1 MATQEERLTLLE
13 QNMHDINHNETIL
26 LGLAMKQGE
35 HLREVRLNLASLSE
49 RVDTFERNV
58 NSRFDAVDSRFD
70 AVDSRLDA
78 QGKHIE
84 TLSKQMEQ
92 VLLMLTTLTSKPA

>member
-13 QNMHDINHNETIL
+13 QNIRDINHNETIL

-35 HLREVRLNLASLSE
+35 HIREVRLNLASLSE

-58 NSRFDAVDSRFD
+58 NSRFDAIDNRFD
-70 AVDSRLDA
+70 AIDNRLNAVDGRFDRLEALLA
-78 QGKHIE
+78 QVIE
-84 TLSKQMEQ
+84 RLPK
-92 VLLMLTTLTSKPA
+92 